1 MCGSRLETELRE
13 KESQHYMLHLV
24 RRHIFLRIM
33 ISVQVAAILMKKFKC
48 SAINVQFEN
57 KCEASCF
64 KKKNQVNGWLRNPFL
79 YEIYKYNKHNQ
90 LK

>member
-64 KKKNQVNGWLRNPFL
+64 KKKKSSKRMAEEPFFIRN
-79 YEIYKYNKHNQ
+79 IQ
-90 LK
+90 IQ